1 VLSRGP
7 QGSTLYVRGR
17 DIEEAEHA
25 VAFNGDTCRW
35 TILGEATE
43 VKRSET
49 RKKIMAYLLNAK
61 DPMGPKDIAAATGLT
76 LAAGKLALPHMLE
89 AGEVVQLG
97 RGQYVHPGSI
107 HTAT

>member
-61 DPMGPKDIAAATGLT
+61 DPMGPKDIDQGSTCRRHALFCYRDCCSHP
-76 LAAGKLALPHMLE
+76 AG
-89 AGEVVQLG
+89 
-97 RGQYVHPGSI
+97 R
-107 HTAT
+107 